1 MKMTWEKRFY
11 VALRRGSL
19 ASSVASIALSMSN
32 EPPKEILFFKAGW
45 NETQKG
51 KFLFDDQAARDVM
64 AAYERHGVDCM
75 IDLEHLSLDPEAENY
90 DPDARAWYKLSVRDG
105 ALWATEVEW
114 TPDGEDR
121 LRNKKQRYISPF
133 FEFDPKTKRIKAVFN
148 AGLVAVPA
156 TNDTPALIA
165 ASLRARQKLG
175 SLPNEAIDMN
185 KILSALG
192 LKDDA
197 TEEDALAAIKAL
209 TDGGGDSDEVMKKLR
224 KALKLADDASADE
237 CMSALSEK
245 LGDDEEPSDDDDKK
259 EKEELK
265 ALAKLNPKLY
275 GELMAL
281 RAGKS
286 EVDKRIGKLE
296 KLTEQQQVDAFIQA
310 NIAKIPL
317 SMEKWAKGQSIEVLS
332 GFVSTSQFT
341 REPAKEPK
349 HVQSGN
355 NGGGA
360 TEDPDKLTEKDLT
373 PEDLKTAKLAGIPPS
388 AVLAERKRELQRK
401 RDHVALS
408 VSRIDS

>member
-1 MKMTWEKRFY
+1 MKMVWQKRFY
-11 VALRRGSL
+11 VALRAVGHAP
-19 ASSVASIALSMSN
+19 ASVSSITLSMSN

-45 NETQKG
+45 NDTQKG
-51 KFLFDDQAARDVM
+51 KFLFDDKAARSVM
-64 AAYERHGVDCM
+64 AAYQRHGVDCM
-75 IDLEHLSLDPEAENY
+75 IDLEHLSLDPSAENY
-90 DPDARAWYKLSVRDG
+90 DPDARAWYKLNVRDG

-121 LRNKKQRYISPF
+121 LRTKKQRYISPF
-133 FEFDPKTKRIKAVFN
+133 FEFDPKTKRIVAVFN
-148 AGLVAVPA
+148 AALVAVPA
-156 TNDTPALIA
+156 TNETPALIA
-165 ASLRARQKLG
+165 ASLRAAQKLG

-185 KILSALG
+185 KLLSALG

-237 CMSALSEK
+237 CMSAL
-245 LGDDEEPSDDDDKK
+245 GDLTDEDPKDDDDDKK
-259 EKEELK
+259 EKEELS
-265 ALAKLNPKLY
+265 ALAKSNPKLY

-296 KLTEQQQVDAFIQA
+296 KLTERQQVDNFIQA

-317 SMEKWAKGQSIEVLS
+317 SMEKWARGQSIEVLS

-349 HVQSGN
+349 TVTGGN
-355 NGGGA
+355 SVS
-360 TEDPDKLTEKDLT
+360 DPDPDNLTEKDLT
-373 PEDLKTAKLAGIPPS
+373 PEDLKTAKLAGIPPA